1 MDRDSPP
8 NWNFFG
14 TVERLIKAT
23 EALLDRRAENDA
35 VDCELAR
42 NMIMR
47 LTVIMEDAGIY
58 MTVEDQERR
67 LELETRLKSIRERFD
82 FCDGGLTRKTSPE
95 RLMIGGNRTQF
106 GRVPV

>member
-23 EALLDRRAENDA
+23 ESLLDQHAGHGG
-35 VDCELAR
+35 VDCDLAR
-42 NMIMR
+42 NMITR
-47 LTVIMEDAGIY
+47 LTVIMEDAAIY
-58 MTVEDQERR
+58 TTREDKERR
-67 LELETRLKSIRERFD
+67 DALEARLKSIRDRLDVVDKPSERI
-82 FCDGGLTRKTSPE
+82 RAE
-95 RLMIGGNRTQF
+95 RLMLGGNRTQF

>member
-23 EALLDRRAENDA
+23 ETLLDQDGGYADS
-35 VDCELAR
+35 DGDLAR

-47 LTVIMEDAGIY
+47 LTVIMEDAGNY
-58 MTVEDQERR
+58 MSQEDEARRAR
-67 LELETRLKSIRERFD
+67 LEKRLREIRTRFD
-82 FCDGGLTRKTSPE
+82 LEDCADLASGTEK
-95 RLMIGGNRTQF
+95 LMIGGNRTQF